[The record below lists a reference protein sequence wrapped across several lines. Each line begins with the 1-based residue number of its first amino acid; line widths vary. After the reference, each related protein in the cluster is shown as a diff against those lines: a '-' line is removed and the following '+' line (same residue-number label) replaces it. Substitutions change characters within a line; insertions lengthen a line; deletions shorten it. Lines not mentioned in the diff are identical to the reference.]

1 MDGPTAA
8 TDGGVEVLDAE
19 AREERLQDKW
29 GEAEWE
35 DAYGNTRSC
44 GGAEAAVVVG
54 ETLQRSSRRAD
65 IERELERDPEAT
77 PLAVVA
83 RLGLPPDCRELVAE
97 VKAGVGPSGGGLRE
111 GERESAGWSLSG
123 KSLELG
129 GGCDWCPA
137 CHTEEPES
145 ESCPHPE
152 YEEHPLVEGREDAD
166 VEVTTGN
173 GGYRGN
179 GHIPFVYGSAPAHD
193 GEPVSFDERAPS
205 WHVKSVT
212 VEGEERPA
220 SAGNCIEM
228 VEVTPEVLEL
238 PESVT
243 LRGGAEDLVFEC
255 EECGFVS
262 SAVCHMRCDV
272 SGAHRGGNSPCGRER

>member
-1 MDGPTAA
+1 
-8 TDGGVEVLDAE
+8 
-19 AREERLQDKW
+19 
-29 GEAEWE
+29 
-35 DAYGNTRSC
+35 
-44 GGAEAAVVVG
+44 
-54 ETLQRSSRRAD
+54 
-65 IERELERDPEAT
+65 
-77 PLAVVA
+77 
-83 RLGLPPDCRELVAE
+83 LVAE
-97 VKAGVGPSGGGLRE
+97 VKAGVGPSGGGLRD
-111 GERESAGWSLSG
+111 GERESAGRSLSG
-123 KSLELG
+123 ESLELG
-129 GGCDWCPA
+129 GGYDWCPA

-179 GHIPFVYGSAPAHD
+179 GHIPFVYDSAPVHD

-220 SAGNCIEM
+220 SAGNGIEM

-243 LRGGAEDLVFEC
+243 LRGGASELVFEC

-262 SAVCHMRCDV
+262 SAVRHMKYDV
-272 SGAHRGGNSPCGRER
+272 AGAHRGGNSRCK